1 MPSDLWAKLIGVWDM
16 IVKLVRDVNVIFE
29 SAQVLY
35 HEVSGN
41 SCRFLRDA
49 MLKKSNV
56 EPQVIESCFNPIMDL
71 SEDIFR
77 HIPADRSVTEYL
89 FGGHSELD
97 RCFAFYILHDIF
109 RTPSPDF
116 ETDIERIRSIS
127 RAEFFV
133 NLYSLLSDEFPDT
146 EYKGEV
152 RNYGELIN
160 FIGALP
166 LSSELK
172 WQLCS
177 FYNNF
182 DAMRSALAAIL
193 YEAGK
198 LYIERFDKVKHYVGW
213 FVSNYEQSVGSD
225 AVAYITENYGLNLK
239 SSPDILY
246 IVPSIAMCSD
256 SLYLMNYTSDKES
269 DFYCIGVLN
278 DPLRGFGDPKANDE
292 LLCRALK
299 VMGDPRKFET
309 LKLLAQ
315 KPRYGRQLAHELQ
328 ISTAT
333 VSHHMAQLLELDLV
347 KIDRDANR
355 VYYTLNREKL
365 KTLFSDFSK
374 LFLTE

>member
-1 MPSDLWAKLIGVWDM
+1 M
-16 IVKLVRDVNVIFE
+16 IVKLIRDVNVVFE
-29 SAQVLY
+29 CAQVLY
-35 HEVSGN
+35 HEISGR
-41 SCRFLRDA
+41 SCRSLRDA

-56 EPQVIESCFNPIMDL
+56 EPQVIESCFNPIMDMSEELFRNL
-71 SEDIFR
+71 S
-77 HIPADRSVTEYL
+77 ADRSVTEYL
-89 FGGHSELD
+89 FGGHTELD

-116 ETDIERIRSIS
+116 ESDIEKIKLIS

-146 EYKGEV
+146 EYTGEV
-152 RNYGELIN
+152 RSYADLIN
-160 FIGALP
+160 FIGVLP
-166 LSSELK
+166 LSPELK

-182 DAMRSALAAIL
+182 DAMRNALAAIL

-198 LYIERFDKVKHYVGW
+198 LYMEKYEKVKHYVGW
-213 FVSNYEQSVGSD
+213 FTSNYEQSVGSD
-225 AVAYITENYGLNLK
+225 AVGYITENYNLK
-239 SSPDILY
+239 LNSTPDILY
-246 IVPSIAMCSD
+246 VVPSVSMCSD

-269 DFYCIGVLN
+269 DFYYVGVLN
-278 DPLRGFGDPKANDE
+278 DPLRGFGDSGANEE

-315 KPRYGRQLAHELQ
+315 KPRYGQQLARELQ

-333 VSHHMAQLLELDLV
+333 VSHHMAQLVELELV
-347 KIDRDANR
+347 KIERDANR
-355 VYYTLNREKL
+355 VYYTVNKDKMKL
-365 KTLFSDFSK
+365 LFSDFAK
-374 LFLTE
+374 LFLSE